1 MEIIWVDSAY
11 KQVLQ
16 LSITAREIEFDPEKA
31 KINWEVHQVY
41 LEDAALVFTDPL
53 RIERLDDSESNTTRE
68 ERWQTLGMVDKV
80 LFVVYA
86 ERKGKTRII
95 SARTANKAE
104 KRSYHGHDNNN
115 RKGWTKA
122 D

>member
-1 MEIIWVDSAY
+1 M
-11 KQVLQ
+11 
-16 LSITAREIEFDPEKA
+16 TTREIEFDPEKA
-31 KINWEVHQVY
+31 AVNLQVHKINF
-41 LEDAALVFTDPL
+41 EDAALVFVDPL
-53 RIERLDDSESNTTRE
+53 RIERRDDSEGNTAGE

-80 LFVVYA
+80 LFVVYT
-86 ERKGKTRII
+86 ERGDKTRLI

-104 KRSYHGHDNNN
+104 RRSYNGYDNDN